1 MSNLLK
7 GNEIKEFKEN
17 GAVLIK
23 GKFNISWIEKL
34 KKGIKKPKII
44 QAQDL

>member
-1 MSNLLK
+1 MDNIL
-7 GNEIKEFKEN
+7 NENDIKEFKEN

-34 KKGIKKPKII
+34 KKRN
-44 QAQDL
+44 